1 VPTPATASDG
11 PAGTAAASTCLVEL
25 VLSAGEFGPQ
35 AEPALRELR
44 AALEGEHGGAE
55 GPVLRTGMAV
65 TQEFGKLDIT
75 LRAVVSSGDL
85 VTGAALGA
93 GHLRRAVDALRE
105 PGRAA
110 EAGTALFQEQ
120 SVRAA
125 WT

>member
-1 VPTPATASDG
+1 MSTPA
-11 PAGTAAASTCLVEL
+11 PAPTTCLVEL

-44 AALEGEHGGAE
+44 AALEGERIGAD

-75 LRAVVSSGDL
+75 LRALVSSGDL
-85 VTGAALGA
+85 VTGTALGA
-93 GHLRRAVDALRE
+93 AHLRRAVDALRE
-105 PGRAA
+105 PGHAA
-110 EAGTALFQEQ
+110 AAVSAPFHEQ